1 MAEEKLEEINLGSNP
16 QEPRP
21 ISISLR
27 LSKKVKLELISLLE
41 EFKDVFA
48 WNYSEMPG
56 LDPRLVVHI
65 WNVDLESKPV
75 A

>member
-65 WNVDLESKPV
+65 WNVNLEAKPV